1 VTKRR
6 GRFTQG
12 RNTYDDCEQGRLKGL
27 MIGKELK
34 EGGNV
39 DSDMDSGPK
48 IVLVKSGAMM
58 DKPCLCNIFSV
69 NESRLF

>member
-1 VTKRR
+1 
-6 GRFTQG
+6 
-12 RNTYDDCEQGRLKGL
+12 